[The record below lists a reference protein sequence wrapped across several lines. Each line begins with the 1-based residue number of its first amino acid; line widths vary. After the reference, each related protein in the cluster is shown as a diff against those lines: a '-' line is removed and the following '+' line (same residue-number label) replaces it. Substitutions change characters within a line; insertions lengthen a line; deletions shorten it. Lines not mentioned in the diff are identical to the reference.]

1 MGTFRTLLACTLAAL
16 VGGCSGDAGPD
27 TRDAGPVDRGQHEAA
42 APDHARPDRAAPPD
56 VGQPKPDLG
65 APKPDKGTPKPKAH
79 KVAAIQYGAG
89 DAALVSTACTQAAMP
104 NVCALRKLVAQA
116 RAGGALLVV
125 LPEYG
130 FGWDQKVYEP
140 DPKVGDNPAT
150 NTAWPP
156 ALIIPTMAKEA
167 KLHKVYLVIHLTTHK
182 VGSSPVIAYNTQ
194 VVFDPAGKVVA
205 KHHKINLWDDEP
217 KTLTAGSDVSVFS
230 TPLGTVGLLICA
242 DIYATTPLHAKLV
255 KTLKARLIAFSAH
268 WLTAGATGYQITF
281 AKTHGV
287 YVVAANTTLAPG
299 QGGGVFDP
307 TGKALV
313 SSAKTT
319 PIIAYAT
326 IPAP

>member
-1 MGTFRTLLACTLAAL
+1 MRDGNLHGAIGARICRMGTFRTLLACTLAAL

-140 DPKVGDNPAT
+140 APTVGDNPAT
-150 NTAWPP
+150 NTAWPQT
-156 ALIIPTMAKEA
+156 LFIPTFASHQSPHPDFHHANGQKPTLATQSEN
-167 KLHKVYLVIHLTTHK
+167 VGQGDLVRPDPPHSGGMLFTTHNPPYIW
-182 VGSSPVIAYNTQ
+182 VG
-194 VVFDPAGKVVA
+194 VVWAQ
-205 KHHKINLWDDEP
+205 
-217 KTLTAGSDVSVFS
+217 
-230 TPLGTVGLLICA
+230 LILR
-242 DIYATTPLHAKLV
+242 P
-255 KTLKARLIAFSAH
+255 
-268 WLTAGATGYQITF
+268 
-281 AKTHGV
+281 
-287 YVVAANTTLAPG
+287 
-299 QGGGVFDP
+299 
-307 TGKALV
+307 
-313 SSAKTT
+313 
-319 PIIAYAT
+319 
-326 IPAP
+326 